1 MGKAMFYHLTQDPL
15 EVTARALLARAYA
28 QGMRVAVRGRDA
40 AALERLDQMLWLG
53 EKEAFLP
60 HGLAGTPHDAHQP
73 ILLTTAQTSAND
85 PSILMLVDRSEA
97 RPDEVAGLERVW
109 IVFNGADPDDVA
121 HARTQWKAMVAACVD
136 AEYWSQDSGRWTC
149 KAQSSRQGDHTQS

>member
-1 MGKAMFYHLTQDPL
+1 MGKAMFYHLTQEPL

-40 AALERLDQMLWLG
+40 AGLDRLDQMLWLG
-53 EKEAFLP
+53 EKDAFLP
-60 HGLAGTPHDAHQP
+60 HGQAGTQHDAHQP
-73 ILLTTAQTSAND
+73 ILLTTAQTCAND

-109 IVFNGADPDDVA
+109 ILFNGADPDDVA
-121 HARTQWKAMVAACVD
+121 HARKQWKAMVAAGVF

-149 KAQSSRQGDHTQS
+149 KARSSVQSDRPET